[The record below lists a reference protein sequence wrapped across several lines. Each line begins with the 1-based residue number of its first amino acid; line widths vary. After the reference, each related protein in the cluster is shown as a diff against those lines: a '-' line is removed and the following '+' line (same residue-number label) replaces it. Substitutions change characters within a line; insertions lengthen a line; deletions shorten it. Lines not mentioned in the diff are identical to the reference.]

1 MHGYGSK
8 YPIMEERLGLREFRR
23 RVPLGR
29 VQLSPRPAGFWHDAR
44 VENLLMA
51 RQAHGEQNW
60 PKAFEL
66 LSAEP
71 EADLSADDLSALADA
86 AWWLGKLDESVS
98 ARERAYEGRAKAGD
112 RRGAAMEAFS
122 LSLAL
127 GDQGADA
134 AASGWRSRA
143 YGLVEG
149 DLESVPAGYLFS
161 MEADNA
167 FHAGAIDECLEK
179 ARVTIEIGR
188 KNDEQTLIAWGTH
201 LEGLGFIKKGD
212 VDKGWARLDESMV
225 FVTTAR
231 LKPSWAGLMHCG
243 MLLACEEFGD
253 PRRGWQWVEATERW
267 LEGVPG
273 AVLYPGV
280 CRIHKVHFMQL
291 RGTWSAAEQE
301 ARRACA
307 ELLDVHVFT
316 AARGYYEI
324 AEIKR
329 LKGEYEAAQELYTKA
344 HHLGWD
350 PQPGLSLLRLAQ
362 GRITAAAA
370 GMRRVLDQTRSPLA
384 RGHLLPQQ
392 IEVALAAGDTVAAA
406 QAADELE
413 TLASEYRGPYMS
425 ACAVAGRG
433 AVLVATGEHKEAL
446 SVLREAMTLWLR
458 LDCGYEVARVRIL
471 LAVALDAVGDSEGAS
486 MAREA
491 ALETFEKLGAEPDVL
506 RVRNAL
512 DKSDRPSG
520 LSPREIEVL
529 RLIASGRSNKQIA
542 GDLHI
547 SENTVARHVQNIFAK
562 TGVGSRAGA
571 ASFAM
576 KKGLS

>member
-1 MHGYGSK
+1 MLDRNAAEKGRTQLWGLVRFFG
-8 YPIMEERLGLREFRR
+8 MMLG
-23 RVPLGR
+23 VG
-29 VQLSPRPAGFWHDAR
+29 D
-44 VENLLMA
+44 LLTA

-71 EADLSADDLSALADA
+71 EADLTADDLSALADA
-86 AWWLGKLDESVS
+86 AWWLGKLDESAS
-98 ARERAYEGRAKAGD
+98 ARERAYEARVKAGD

-127 GDQGADA
+127 GDKGADA

-149 DLESVPAGYLFS
+149 DLKSVPAGYLFS
-161 MEADNA
+161 MEADEA

-179 ARVTIEIGR
+179 ARLTIDIGR

-201 LEGLGFIKKGD
+201 LEGHALIKKGD
-212 VDKGWARLDESMV
+212 VDRGWARLDESMV
-225 FVTTAR
+225 AVTTAR

-243 MLLACEEFGD
+243 MLLACEQFGD

-291 RGTWSAAEQE
+291 RGTWSDAEQE
-301 ARRACA
+301 AERACA
-307 ELLDVHVFT
+307 DLLDVHVFT

-329 LKGEYEAAQELYTKA
+329 LRGDYEAAQELYTKA

-350 PQPGLSLLRLAQ
+350 PQPGLALLRLAQ
-362 GRITAAAA
+362 GRVPAAVA
-370 GMRRVLDQTRSPLA
+370 GMRRVLDQTHVPLA

-392 IEVALAAGDTVAAA
+392 IEVALAAGDVDAAE
-406 QAADELE
+406 QAADELDS
-413 TLASEYRGPYMS
+413 LADEYRGPYMS
-425 ACAVAGRG
+425 ACAVGGRG
-433 AVLVATGEHKEAL
+433 AILVANGEYKEAL
-446 SVLREAMTLWLR
+446 SVLKEAMTLWLH
-458 LDCGYEVARVRIL
+458 LDCEYEVARVRSL
-471 LAVALDAVGDSEGAS
+471 LAVALDAVGDREGAT

-491 ALETFEKLGAEPDVL
+491 ALETFEKLGANPDAR
-506 RVRNAL
+506 RVRDAL
-512 DKSDRPSG
+512 GREERPSG
-520 LSPREIEVL
+520 LSPREVEVL
-529 RLIASGRSNKQIA
+529 RLIAAGRSNKQVA

-562 TGVGSRAGA
+562 TGIGSRAEA
-571 ASFAM
+571 ASFAI
-576 KKGLS
+576 KSGLG